1 MYFFFI
7 KKDAPETALTQ
18 PVQTFNDSD
27 AFTIVAFGDSLTAG
41 YGVNL
46 EDSYPSLL
54 ENILKEKSI
63 RVKIL
68 NMGVSGETTS
78 GGLDRVQFV
87 IDQKPNLVLLGLGA
101 NDMLR
106 SSPPS
111 LARSNLEAIISS
123 FQSQNIPVVLLGM
136 RSVASNGSQYNTEFN
151 NIYPDLAKKY
161 NISLVPF
168 FLDGVA
174 LRKDLNTSDGIHPN
188 KAGYEKI
195 VNENILP
202 VLLPILKQN

>member
-1 MYFFFI
+1 MSFKISTIIYIVLGIVCTTCVYFFFI

-87 IDQKPNLVLLGLGA
+87 IDQKPNLVLLGIG
-101 NDMLR
+101 D
-106 SSPPS
+106 
-111 LARSNLEAIISS
+111 
-123 FQSQNIPVVLLGM
+123 FG
-136 RSVASNGSQYNTEFN
+136 
-151 NIYPDLAKKY
+151 
-161 NISLVPF
+161 
-168 FLDGVA
+168 
-174 LRKDLNTSDGIHPN
+174 
-188 KAGYEKI
+188 
-195 VNENILP
+195 
-202 VLLPILKQN
+202 